1 MPSHRRS
8 HRSSAICALI
18 TLMIPFKV
26 IAAGSDPLPAPPSAA
41 PAVTVSEQKQPAP
54 STAAASFR
62 VGYADVMKIAEQ
74 SEAGKVAK
82 AHFEA
87 KADKHKAQIETK
99 QKLLEK
105 RKAALEAKLRTYTPE
120 QRAAK
125 IKDYEKQVDELRK
138 MLQKAD
144 KEMKPMQEELL
155 KDIYGKIEAAA
166 RTYGEANGYS
176 VILIKNELLY
186 LGKNADVQDVTE
198 ALIQEINKK

>member
-1 MPSHRRS
+1 MPCHRHS
-8 HRSSAICALI
+8 QLFFAACALI
-18 TLMIPFKV
+18 TLMSPLSV
-26 IAAGSDPLPAPPSAA
+26 IAAEANPLSAPPS
-41 PAVTVSEQKQPAP
+41 PSQAVAVSEQKQPAP
-54 STAAASFR
+54 STPAASFR
-62 VGYADVMKIAEQ
+62 VGYADIMKIAEQ

-120 QRAAK
+120 QRSAK
-125 IKDYEKQVDELRK
+125 IKDYEKQVEELRK

-155 KDIYGKIEAAA
+155 KDVYGKIEAAA
-166 RTYGEANGYS
+166 RAYGEANGFS
-176 VILIKNELLY
+176 VILIKSELLY

-198 ALIQEINKK
+198 ALIQQLNKK